1 MFSSILCKSF
11 NFGRR
16 SRSKTQLGLAVGRLK
31 LLLNKKAAAMASL
44 RKEIADLL
52 ATGKSD
58 SARIRV
64 RMKQERVKKLGAP
77 NLALPRAI

>member
-1 MFSSILCKSF
+1 MSLA
-11 NFGRR
+11 
-16 SRSKTQLGLAVGRLK
+16 RSKTQLGLALGRLK
-31 LLLNKKAAAMASL
+31 LLMNKKAAAMAAQ

-64 RMKQERVKKLGAP
+64 CSAVTQQ
-77 NLALPRAI
+77 I